1 MLSRDL
7 VPITSECLWRTG
19 IGKPLRIA
27 VDNRI
32 GARGCGTSLF
42 SEKIPQARQFNDA
55 VRRQNRANQISLR
68 HGVDFIQMTLRFGCN
83 INFRMHSSRV
93 PSMIM

>member
-27 VDNRI
+27 VGNR
-32 GARGCGTSLF
+32 TSAGVTTLG
-42 SEKIPQARQFNDA
+42 
-55 VRRQNRANQISLR
+55 RA
-68 HGVDFIQMTLRFGCN
+68 
-83 INFRMHSSRV
+83 
-93 PSMIM
+93 